1 MTESPAAQ
9 SVKTFKT
16 LSGLGD
22 AVFAAPIA
30 AHFAKSQPVQVFTNY
45 PEVFQFI
52 EGVTATK
59 EAAIPENCVR
69 LRYFTHPGHNYYA
82 DYCKASGVPM
92 LPFSLPWLPAAPLSE
107 IFKTG
112 GRQVCLIKEPSAAHM
127 HRNRNDFSITP
138 DPMVI
143 QRWMLDNRDRF
154 FYISFEHD
162 TNTIKRRLVGIDHK
176 IGASFTA
183 ADYIHCISRV
193 DHVATQFGH
202 LAPLAQAFGKP
213 LTLFKPEQENRTG
226 FLKHI
231 SPEMILV
238 PKEYAPAAVEVI

>member
-1 MTESPAAQ
+1 M
-9 SVKTFKT
+9 
-16 LSGLGD
+16 
-22 AVFAAPIA
+22 
-30 AHFAKSQPVQVFTNY
+30 
-45 PEVFQFI
+45 
-52 EGVTATK
+52 
-59 EAAIPENCVR
+59 
-69 LRYFTHPGHNYYA
+69 
-82 DYCKASGVPM
+82 
-92 LPFSLPWLPAAPLSE
+92 
-107 IFKTG
+107 
-112 GRQVCLIKEPSAAHM
+112 IKEPSAAHM